1 MPDKGGSAP
10 DPGTGP
16 RNAGFLQTIRAVLWS
31 FFGVRKRSGYE
42 QDATQLNPVYVIIA
56 GVIAAAIF
64 VVTLLVIVRIV
75 VS

>member
-1 MPDKGGSAP
+1 MSGNDVVPP

-31 FFGVRKRSGYE
+31 FLGVRKRSGYE
-42 QDATQLNPVYVIIA
+42 QDATQLNPVVVIIA

-64 VVTLLVIVRIV
+64 VLTLLVIVRIV

>member
-1 MPDKGGSAP
+1 MPDNGGAP
-10 DPGTGP
+10 EPESGQ
-16 RNAGFLQTIRAVLWS
+16 RNAGFLQTIRAVMWS

-64 VVTLLVIVRIV
+64 VLTLVVIVRIV